1 MADVAF
7 SALGKEDVS
16 QQNLMPYQRLTL
28 HPPPE
33 ILASVNK
40 AG

>member
-7 SALGKEDVS
+7 SALGKDDAS

-28 HPPPE
+28 HPPLE
-33 ILASVNK
+33 ILAAVNK
-40 AG
+40 TG